1 MSAASDKARALA
13 AAMAAKKPSPAP
25 KAPAGS
31 FSYKQYV
38 DMKKKGTYKGF
49 DGMNGVKGKGIK
61 G

>member
-1 MSAASDKARALA
+1 MATPSSKAREVA

-31 FSYKQYV
+31 FSYKQYQ

-49 DGMNGVKGKGIK
+49 DGMK
-61 G
+61 

>member
-49 DGMNGVKGKGIK
+49 DGMK
-61 G
+61 